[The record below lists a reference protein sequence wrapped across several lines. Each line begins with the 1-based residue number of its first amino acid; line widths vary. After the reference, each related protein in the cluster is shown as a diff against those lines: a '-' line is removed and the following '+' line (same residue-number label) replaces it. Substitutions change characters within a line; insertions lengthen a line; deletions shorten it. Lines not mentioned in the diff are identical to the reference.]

1 MRKLLKKKWIV
12 MFALLLAVL
21 AFPGKADAASK
32 ITKMESGKTYTRK
45 LDGKAHTVKYVYDEG
60 GYAGKPTVKLYIDGI
75 LKKQISD
82 YVYYTAWM
90 VKVGPKKT
98 FLCIHNEGPSDDTIF
113 FKVYKYKKGRL
124 KEIGDLA
131 GVVRPGFSD
140 RLAYANILSVK
151 KDKWTVKWRLQS
163 STLGSMTN
171 IKMTYKVTSSGI
183 KRMGKEYTLRSWNSY
198 SGKDAPCSNWT
209 AKQDIGVY
217 KTKRGRKVSFYIRK
231 GEKVDILKM
240 SGKNG
245 TTWFKVRSSNGKTGW
260 YKEPKVGSSVY
271 GYFEECMFAG

>member
-1 MRKLLKKKWIV
+1 MRKLLQKKWIV
-12 MFALLLAVL
+12 ISALLLAVL

-45 LDGKAHTVKYVYDEG
+45 LDGKAHTVKYVYEG
-60 GYAGKPTVKLYIDGI
+60 GGYSSTPTVKLYVDGA
-75 LKKQISD
+75 LKKQFSD
-82 YVYYTAWM
+82 YAYYTAWL
-90 VKVGPKKT
+90 VKTGPKKT

-140 RLAYANILSVK
+140 RLAYASILSVK
-151 KDKWTVKWRLQS
+151 KNKWTVRWSLQS
-163 STLGSMTN
+163 AAIGSTTS
-171 IKMTYKVTSSGI
+171 IKMTYQVTSSGI
-183 KRMGKEYTLRSWNSY
+183 KRLGKEYALRSYDY
-198 SGKDAPCSNWT
+198 SGKYVSCLNWT
-209 AKQDIGVY
+209 AKQDIAVY

-231 GEKVDILKM
+231 GEKIDILKM

-245 TTWFKVRSSNGKTGW
+245 KTWFKIRNSNGKKGW
-260 YKEPKVGSSVY
+260 FREPEYGAVIN